1 MTIEI
6 KLIGFGED
14 RPPRFDARNRLQV
27 ETQTP
32 ASVRTLLQLAGV
44 DEAPDLIAMDAETVI
59 PPAQWDQARIE
70 DQTTLTLLS
79 AIEGG

>member
-27 ETQTP
+27 DTETP
-32 ASVRTLLQLAGV
+32 ASVRTLLQLAGI

-59 PPAQWDQARIE
+59 PPAQWHEPRIE
-70 DQTTLTLLS
+70 DRTTLTLLS